1 MYICICYMKILF
13 TGGGSG
19 GHFYPI
25 IAIAEQIE
33 KIVEKEKLI
42 EPCMY
47 YMAPEAMDER
57 MLYDHRITFIEVKA
71 GKRRLYKSILNFLDV
86 FKTGIG
92 VIAAFFKLYSIYPD
106 VVFAKGGFGSFPAL
120 MAARIL
126 RIPVVIHESDSVPGR
141 VNLWAGKFADRIAV
155 SYPETAEFFPKS
167 RVAWTGQPVRE
178 SISPHSRDEAFRFL
192 NLEPNVPVMLIIGG
206 SQGAEILNDVL
217 LGSLNDLL
225 KNWQIIHQTGKANL
239 SEVTSRVNVVVTE
252 KLLLN
257 RYHAF
262 DFLSDSALAMTGG
275 AADLVISRAGSS
287 IFEIA
292 SWGVPSIIVPITV
305 SNGNHQ
311 RNNAFN
317 YMKSGACLVIE
328 EANFSPHILLTE
340 SERIRASDNLKQS
353 MSLAAKKFVQKDS
366 ALKIAREL
374 VNIAIEHG
382 SR

>member
-1 MYICICYMKILF
+1 M
-13 TGGGSG
+13 
-19 GHFYPI
+19 
-25 IAIAEQIE
+25 
-33 KIVEKEKLI
+33 
-42 EPCMY
+42 
-47 YMAPEAMDER
+47 
-57 MLYDHRITFIEVKA
+57 
-71 GKRRLYKSILNFLDV
+71 
-86 FKTGIG
+86 
-92 VIAAFFKLYSIYPD
+92 
-106 VVFAKGGFGSFPAL
+106 
-120 MAARIL
+120 
-126 RIPVVIHESDSVPGR
+126 
-141 VNLWAGKFADRIAV
+141 
-155 SYPETAEFFPKS
+155 
-167 RVAWTGQPVRE
+167 
-178 SISPHSRDEAFRFL
+178 
-192 NLEPNVPVMLIIGG
+192 EPNVPVMLIIGG